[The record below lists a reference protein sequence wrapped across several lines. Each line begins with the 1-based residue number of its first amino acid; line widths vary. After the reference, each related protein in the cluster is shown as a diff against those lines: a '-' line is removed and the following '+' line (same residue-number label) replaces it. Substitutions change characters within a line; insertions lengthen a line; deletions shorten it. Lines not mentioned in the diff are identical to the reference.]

1 MMVRLTW
8 VRPLGNV
15 PYRLLTPEFPV
26 LPRHLPRLSVAIVSL
41 LVLVGCSSDS
51 SVPSSPSPSATPG
64 ALNVFPAGFDLAV
77 GDGQRFLAGLLTNER
92 ELIVGGQVEMS
103 FFYFGEEVDAAS
115 QELVAES
122 TATYLPVPGN
132 DELTIDGGPTIAEA
146 SSATG
151 VYETTVGFDRPG
163 TWGVGVIAT
172 IDGDTQRGT
181 ATFVVQPEP
190 QVVAV
195 GEPAPRTNNATVDGD
210 APRAAIDSRTAVGD
224 EEEIPDPGL
233 HDTTI
238 ASAIEAGRP
247 VVVVVST
254 PVYCE
259 SRFCG
264 PITETIE
271 ELAESYGDRAE
282 FVHLEVWGDFE
293 GQQLNAA
300 AAEWIET
307 DEGGNEPWVFLVDSD
322 GNLAARWDNVLD
334 LEALETGL
342 EALPVAS

>member
-1 MMVRLTW
+1 M
-8 VRPLGNV
+8 P
-15 PYRLLTPEFPV
+15 
-26 LPRHLPRLSVAIVSL
+26 PRLPRLAAATAAAL
-41 LVLVGCSSDS
+41 LLAGCGSE
-51 SVPSSPSPSATPG
+51 PSTSPTPSPSSTPG
-64 ALNVFPAGFDLAV
+64 DLNVFPAGFDLAV
-77 GDGQRFLAGLLTNER
+77 GDDQRFLAGLLTSER
-92 ELIVGGQVEMS
+92 ELIVGGQVQMS
-103 FFYFGEEVDAAS
+103 FFYLGEEPGAAN
-115 QELVAES
+115 QELVAET

-132 DELTIDGGPTIAEA
+132 DELTVEGGPTVAEA

-163 TWGVGVIAT
+163 TWGVGVAAT
-172 IDGDTQRGT
+172 IDGETQRGT
-181 ATFVVQPEP
+181 ATFVVQAEP

-195 GEPAPRTNNATVDGD
+195 GEPAPRTNNATVGGN
-210 APRAAIDSRTAVGD
+210 APPAALDSRAAVGG
-224 EEEIPDPGL
+224 EEKTPDPVL

-238 ASAIEAGRP
+238 ADAIEAGRP

-271 ELAESYGDRAE
+271 ELAGTYGDRAE

-293 GQQLNAA
+293 NQELNAA
-300 AAEWIET
+300 AAEWIQT
-307 DEGGNEPWVFLVDSD
+307 DQGGNEPWVFLVDAE

-334 LEALETGL
+334 LDALQSDL
-342 EALPVAS
+342 DALPPAP